1 MELSVIERLGLL
13 SVLPKE
19 GSFVT
24 LRIVND
30 LRKSVGFTEDE
41 IKEFELREAEGRV
54 TWNAA
59 AEVPRDIA
67 IGEKAT
73 DVIVEALKNA
83 DRQQNLNASTFAL
96 YERFVEGVSNGNQEE
111 A

>member
-19 GSFVT
+19 GSFIT

-30 LRKSVGFTEDE
+30 LRKSVGFTEEE
-41 IKEFELREAEGRV
+41 IKEFELREADGRV
-54 TWNAA
+54 TWNSA
-59 AEVPRDIA
+59 AETPRDIP

-73 DVIVEALKNA
+73 DVIVEALKDTDKRKA
-83 DRQQNLNASTFAL
+83 LNASTFAL
-96 YERFVEGVSNGNQEE
+96 YERFVEGATNGNQEE